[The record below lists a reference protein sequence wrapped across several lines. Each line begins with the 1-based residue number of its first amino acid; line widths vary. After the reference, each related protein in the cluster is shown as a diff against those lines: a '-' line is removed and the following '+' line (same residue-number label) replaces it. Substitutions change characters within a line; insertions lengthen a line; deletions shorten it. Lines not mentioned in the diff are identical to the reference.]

1 MANIIDM
8 LGQAF
13 TPPEVV
19 QMHQRSP
26 EDQLREAIM
35 ESGMVAPDDIRLDGA
50 VHRFSAT
57 GKKGDDAGWYVGFD
71 DKIPAGQFGNW
82 RDGSAHNW
90 RADVGRD
97 ITAIE
102 QIAHARRIAE
112 AKAARERA
120 QEAQKQAASDTADTI
135 WANATP
141 ASDDH
146 PYLQRKGIQA
156 HGLRVTGD
164 GRLIAPM
171 MQQSG
176 GVASL
181 QFIAADGDKRFL
193 SGGAVKGASWMVGAW
208 LDTGAVY
215 IAEGV
220 ATAASIHAV
229 TGQPCV
235 VAFSASNLPAVAS
248 FLRGIA
254 GQARELVIVADS
266 DESGTGER
274 EGRKAAAES
283 GARFVMPPML
293 GDANDFVQGGGDLAA
308 LLSPPVDDWLI
319 AADDFC
325 AQPSPIKWLI
335 KHHLQSDA
343 LIMVHGPSG
352 GGKTFTVLDMC
363 LSIASGREQWC
374 GHKVKAGAVV
384 YLAGEGHHGLRGRVA
399 AWKQHHNASKLN
411 MWLSKAGT
419 DLNTVQGYAKVRDS
433 VNALPVKPCLIVV
446 DTLHRF
452 LLGDENS
459 AQDAKTMLDACGN
472 LMQEFGC
479 SVLLVHHTGVSDEAQ
494 HRARGSSAWRGALDI
509 ELSVIPAKDD
519 KPMEL
524 AQRKSKDAELAPSIF
539 CKLQSVPIAGW
550 FDEDGEPVTSA
561 VAVQVDA
568 GDMAD
573 DSKSETPKRLADAK
587 KRFEDACIAFG
598 DVEADGVYLSASA
611 WLHHVKATAGDK
623 ADGTIRS
630 TLSRDKRLILD
641 LENVTEYKAGYLSTC
656 GIVRFLTKNAQNVK
670 NV

>member
-1 MANIIDM
+1 MANIVDM
-8 LGQAF
+8 LGKAF
-13 TPPEVV
+13 TPPEVIPT
-19 QMHQRSP
+19 HQRSP

-35 ESGMVAPDDIRLDGA
+35 ESGMVAPDDIRLDG
-50 VHRFSAT
+50 VLHRFSPT
-57 GKKGDDAGWYVGFD
+57 GKKTDDAAWYVAFN

-90 RADVGRD
+90 RADIGRQLHPV
-97 ITAIE
+97 E
-102 QIAHARRIAE
+102 QIAHARRITE
-112 AKAARERA
+112 AKAAREKA
-120 QEAQKQAASDTADTI
+120 QEATKQAASASADTI
-135 WANATP
+135 WHDAIA

-146 PYLQRKGIQA
+146 PYLLKKGITA

-171 MQQSG
+171 MSQDGAVS
-176 GVASL
+176 SL

-193 SGGAVKGASWMVGAW
+193 YGGVVKGASWMVGAW
-208 LDTGAVY
+208 TDTGAIY

-220 ATAASIHAV
+220 ATAATIASV
-229 TGQPCV
+229 TNQPCV
-235 VAFSASNLPAVAS
+235 VAYSAGNLAAVAAMV
-248 FLRGIA
+248 RGIA
-254 GQARELVIVADS
+254 GQAREVVVVADH
-266 DESGTGER
+266 DDSGTGER
-274 EGRKAAAES
+274 EGRKAAQES
-283 GARFVMPPML
+283 GARFVMPPII

-319 AADDFC
+319 PADDFC

-363 LSIASGREQWC
+363 LSIASGKDQWC
-374 GHKVKAGAVV
+374 GHKVRSGAVV

-399 AWKQHHNASKLN
+399 AWKQHHSAGRLD

-419 DLNTVQGYAKVRDS
+419 DLNTPQGYAKVRDNI
-433 VNALPVKPCLIVV
+433 NALPSKPCLIVV

-459 AQDAKTMLDACGN
+459 AQDAKTMLDACGS

-539 CKLQSVPIAGW
+539 CRLQTVPISGW

-568 GDMAD
+568 PVSSSDVPA
-573 DSKSETPKRLADAK
+573 KLQAAK
-587 KRFEDACIAFG
+587 KRFEDAAIALG
-598 DVEADGVYLSASA
+598 DIVPAGVYLSASG
-611 WLHHVKATAGDK
+611 WLHFAKSNAGDK
-623 ADGTIRS
+623 TDGTIRKDV
-630 TLSRDKRLILD
+630 SRDKKD
-641 LENVTEYKAGYLSTC
+641 LLEAGMISEYESGYLTTDPIIKLITSS
-656 GIVRFLTKNAQNVK
+656 KSN
-670 NV
+670 

>member
-13 TPPEVV
+13 TPPEVIPT
-19 QMHQRSP
+19 HKKRP
-26 EDQLREAIM
+26 EQQLADAIA
-35 ESGMVAPDDIRLDGA
+35 ESGMMPPDDIRLDGA
-50 VHRFSAT
+50 VHRFSVT

-90 RADVGRD
+90 RADIGRD

-171 MQQSG
+171 MGQGG

-193 SGGAVKGASWMVGAW
+193 SGGAVKGASWVVGAW

-235 VAFSASNLPAVAS
+235 VAFSAGNLPAVAS

-293 GDANDFVQGGGDLAA
+293 GDANDFVRGGGDLAA

-335 KHHLQSDA
+335 KGHLQSDA

-352 GGKTFTVLDMC
+352 CGKTFNVLDMC
-363 LSIASGREQWC
+363 LSIASGKETWC
-374 GHKVKAGAVV
+374 GHKVKHGAVV

-399 AWKQHHNASKLN
+399 AWKQHHNAGKLD
-411 MWLSKAGT
+411 MWLSRAGT

-479 SVLLVHHTGVSDEAQ
+479 SVLLVHHTGVSEEAQ

-524 AQRKSKDAELAPSIF
+524 AQRKSKDAELAAPIY
-539 CKLQSVPIAGW
+539 CRLASVPIAGW
-550 FDEDGEPVTSA
+550 FDEDGEQVTSA

-630 TLSRDKRLILD
+630 TLSRDKRLV
-641 LENVTEYKAGYLSTC
+641 LELETVTEYKAGYLSTC
-656 GIVRFLTKNAQNVK
+656 GIVRFLTKNSDNQ
-670 NV
+670 

>member
-1 MANIIDM
+1 MANIVDM
-8 LGQAF
+8 LGKAF

-19 QMHQRSP
+19 PMHRRSP
-26 EDQLREAIM
+26 EDQLREAIL
-35 ESGMVAPDDIRLDGA
+35 ESGMVAPDDIRLDG
-50 VHRFSAT
+50 VLHRFSPS
-57 GKKGDDAGWYVGFD
+57 GKAKDLAGWYVAFN
-71 DKIPAGQFGNW
+71 DKIPAGQFGDW

-90 RADVGRD
+90 RADIGRQLHPV
-97 ITAIE
+97 E

-112 AKAARERA
+112 AKAAREKA
-120 QEAQKQAASDTADTI
+120 QEATNQAASASADTI
-135 WANATP
+135 WSNAIA

-171 MQQSG
+171 MGQD
-176 GVASL
+176 GVVSSL

-193 SGGAVKGASWMVGAW
+193 SGGAVKGASWMIGSWTDAGA
-208 LDTGAVY
+208 LYV
-215 IAEGV
+215 AEGV
-220 ATAASIHAV
+220 ATAASIHAA

-235 VAFSASNLPAVAS
+235 VAYSAGNLAAVA
-248 FLRGIA
+248 LMVRGIA
-254 GQARELVIVADS
+254 GQARGVVVVADH

-274 EGRKAAAES
+274 EGRKAASES
-283 GARFVMPPML
+283 GARFVMPPSL

-319 AADDFC
+319 PADDFC

-374 GHKVKAGAVV
+374 GHKVRSGAVV

-399 AWKQHHNASKLN
+399 AWKQHHSAGKLN

-419 DLNTVQGYAKVRDS
+419 DLNTVQGYAKVRDNI
-433 VNALPVKPCLIVV
+433 NALTVKPCLIVV

-459 AQDAKTMLDACGN
+459 AQDAKTMLDACSN
-472 LMQEFGC
+472 LMQEFSC

-550 FDEDGEPVTSA
+550 FDEDGEQVTSA

-568 GDMAD
+568 GDVQD
-573 DSKSETPKRLADAK
+573 DSKSDTPKRLADAK

-598 DVEADGVYLSASA
+598 DVEPDGVYLSASA
-611 WLHHVKATAGDK
+611 WQHHAKSTGGDK

-630 TLSRDKRLILD
+630 TLSRDKKLITD
-641 LENVTEYKAGYLSTC
+641 LETVTEYKAGYLSNC
-656 GIVRFLTKNAQNVK
+656 PFVRFLTKNGQKAESV
-670 NV
+670 

>member
-1 MANIIDM
+1 MANIVDM
-8 LGQAF
+8 LGKAF
-13 TPPEVV
+13 TPPEFVP
-19 QMHQRSP
+19 MHQRSP

-35 ESGMVAPDDIRLDGA
+35 ESGMVAPDDIRLDG
-50 VHRFSAT
+50 VLHRFSPT
-57 GKKGDDAGWYVGFD
+57 GKKTDDAAWYVAFN

-90 RADVGRD
+90 RADIGRQLHPV
-97 ITAIE
+97 E
-102 QIAHARRIAE
+102 QIAHARRITE
-112 AKAARERA
+112 AKAAREKA
-120 QEAQKQAASDTADTI
+120 QEATKQAASASADTI
-135 WANATP
+135 WHDAIA

-146 PYLQRKGIQA
+146 PYLLKKGITA

-171 MQQSG
+171 MSPDG
-176 GVASL
+176 AVSSL

-193 SGGAVKGASWMVGAW
+193 SGGAVKGASWMIGAW
-208 LDTGAVY
+208 TDTGAIY

-220 ATAASIHAV
+220 ATAATIASV
-229 TGQPCV
+229 TNQPCV
-235 VAFSASNLPAVAS
+235 VAYSAGNLAAVAS
-248 FLRGIA
+248 MVRGIA
-254 GQARELVIVADS
+254 GQAREVVVVADH
-266 DESGTGER
+266 DDSGTGER
-274 EGRKAAAES
+274 EGRKAAQES
-283 GARFVMPPML
+283 GARFVMPPII

-319 AADDFC
+319 PADDFC

-363 LSIASGREQWC
+363 LSIASGKDQWC
-374 GHKVKAGAVV
+374 GHKVRSGAVV

-399 AWKQHHNASKLN
+399 AWKQHHSAGRLD

-419 DLNTVQGYAKVRDS
+419 DLNTPQGYAKVRDNI
-433 VNALPVKPCLIVV
+433 NALPSKPCLIVV

-459 AQDAKTMLDACGN
+459 AQDAKTMLDACGS

-539 CKLQSVPIAGW
+539 CRLQTVPISGW

-568 GDMAD
+568 PVSSSDVPA
-573 DSKSETPKRLADAK
+573 KLQAAK
-587 KRFEDACIAFG
+587 KRFEDAAIALG
-598 DVEADGVYLSASA
+598 DIVPAGVYLSASG
-611 WLHHVKATAGDK
+611 WLHFAKSNAGDK
-623 ADGTIRS
+623 TDGTIRKDV
-630 TLSRDKRLILD
+630 SRDKKD
-641 LENVTEYKAGYLSTC
+641 LLEAGMISEYESGYLTTDPIIKLITSS
-656 GIVRFLTKNAQNVK
+656 KSN
-670 NV
+670 

>member
-19 QMHQRSP
+19 PQHQKP
-26 EDQLREAIM
+26 AELQLAEAIA
-35 ESGMVAPDDIRLDGA
+35 SYGMIPPDDIRLDGCI
-50 VHRFSAT
+50 HRFSAS
-57 GKKGDDAGWYVGFD
+57 GKKSDDAGWYVAFN

-146 PYLQRKGIQA
+146 PYLVKKGIAA

-171 MQQSG
+171 MSPDG
-176 GVASL
+176 SVASL

-220 ATAASIHAV
+220 ATAASIHAA
-229 TGQPCV
+229 TNQPCV
-235 VAFSASNLPAVAS
+235 VAFSAGNLPAVAA
-248 FLRGIA
+248 FLRSIA
-254 GQARELVIVADS
+254 GQARELVIVADN

-335 KHHLQSDA
+335 KGHLQQEA

-352 GGKTFTVLDMC
+352 GGKTFAVLDMC
-363 LSIASGREQWC
+363 LSIASGKDAWC
-374 GHKVKAGAVV
+374 GHKVKRGAVV

-399 AWKQHHNASKLN
+399 AWKQHHNAGKLN

-433 VNALPVKPCLIVV
+433 VNALPAKPCLIVV

-472 LMQEFGC
+472 LMQEFGA

-509 ELSVIPAKDD
+509 ELSVIPAKDGA
-519 KPMEL
+519 PMQL
-524 AQRKSKDAELAPSIF
+524 VQRKSKDAELAAPIY
-539 CKLQSVPIAGW
+539 CRLASVPIAGW
-550 FDEDGEPVTSA
+550 FDEDGEQVTSA
-561 VAVQVDA
+561 VAVQVE
-568 GDMAD
+568 AD
-573 DSKSETPKRLADAK
+573 ECLSKSDTPPKRVLEAK
-587 KRFEDACIAFG
+587 KRFEDACIALG
-598 DVEADGVYLSASA
+598 DIKGGGVYLSASA
-611 WLHHVKATAGDK
+611 WLHHAKEVAGDSK
-623 ADGTIRS
+623 TDATVRKDV
-630 TLSRDKRLILD
+630 SRDKKTLLDEGLIS
-641 LENVTEYKAGYLSTC
+641 EFEQG
-656 GIVRFLTKNAQNVK
+656 FLCSDPVVLLIRSSALK
-670 NV
+670 

>member
-1 MANIIDM
+1 MADIVDM

-13 TPPEVV
+13 TSTEVIPTHQKRPE
-19 QMHQRSP
+19 Q
-26 EDQLREAIM
+26 QLADAIA
-35 ESGMVAPDDIRLDGA
+35 ESGMVAPDDIRLDGL
-50 VHRFSAT
+50 VHRFSVT
-57 GKKGDDAGWYVGFD
+57 GKKGDDAGWYVAFD

-90 RADVGRD
+90 RADIGRQLHPV
-97 ITAIE
+97 E

-112 AKAARERA
+112 AKAAREKA
-120 QEAQKQAASDTADTI
+120 QEAAKQAASASADTI
-135 WANATP
+135 WSNAIA

-146 PYLQRKGIQA
+146 PYLIKKGITA

-171 MQQSG
+171 MGQDGAVS
-176 GVASL
+176 SL

-193 SGGAVKGASWMVGAW
+193 SGGVVKGASWMVGAW
-208 LDTGAVY
+208 TDTGAIY

-220 ATAASIHAV
+220 ATAATIASV
-229 TGQPCV
+229 TNQPCV
-235 VAFSASNLPAVAS
+235 VAYSAGNLAAVA
-248 FLRGIA
+248 LMVRGIA
-254 GQARELVIVADS
+254 GQSRDVVIVADN

-274 EGRKAAAES
+274 EGRKAASES
-283 GARFVMPPML
+283 GVRFVMPPII
-293 GDANDFVQGGGDLAA
+293 GDANDFVQGGGDLAG

-319 AADDFC
+319 PADDFC

-363 LSIASGREQWC
+363 LSIASGRDHWC
-374 GHKVKAGAVV
+374 GHKVRSGAVV

-399 AWKQHHNASKLN
+399 AWKQHYSAGKLN

-524 AQRKSKDAELAPSIF
+524 AQRKSKDAELAPSIY

-550 FDEDGEPVTSA
+550 FDEDGEPVSSA

-568 GDMAD
+568 D
-573 DSKSETPKRLADAK
+573 DVPDGSKSDTPKRLADAK
-587 KRFEDACIAFG
+587 KRFEDACIALG
-598 DVEADGVYLSASA
+598 DIEAGGVYLSASA
-611 WLHHVKATAGDK
+611 WQHHAKSTAGDK

-630 TLSRDKRLILD
+630 TLSRDKKVITD
-641 LENVTEYKAGYLSTC
+641 LETVSEYKAGYLTTC
-656 GIVRFLTKNAQNVK
+656 PFVRFLTKNGQKAESV
-670 NV
+670 

>member
-1 MANIIDM
+1 MANIVDM
-8 LGQAF
+8 LGKAF

-26 EDQLREAIM
+26 QDQLREAIL
-35 ESGMVAPDDIRLDGA
+35 ESGMVAPDDIRLDGL
-50 VHRFSAT
+50 VHRFSVS
-57 GKKGDDAGWYVGFD
+57 GKKGDDAGWYVAFD

-90 RADVGRD
+90 RADIGRQLHPV
-97 ITAIE
+97 E

-112 AKAARERA
+112 AKAAREKA
-120 QEAQKQAASDTADTI
+120 QEAAKQAASASADTI
-135 WANATP
+135 WSNAIA

-146 PYLQRKGIQA
+146 PYLIKKGITA

-171 MQQSG
+171 MGQDGTVS
-176 GVASL
+176 SL

-193 SGGAVKGASWMVGAW
+193 SGGVVKGASWMIGAW
-208 LDTGAVY
+208 TDTGAIY

-220 ATAASIHAV
+220 ATAATIASV
-229 TGQPCV
+229 TNQPCV
-235 VAFSASNLPAVAS
+235 VAYSAGNLAAVAS
-248 FLRGIA
+248 MVRSIA
-254 GQARELVIVADS
+254 GQAREVVVVADN

-283 GARFVMPPML
+283 GARFVMPPII
-293 GDANDFVQGGGDLAA
+293 GDANDFVQGGGDLAG

-319 AADDFC
+319 PADDFC

-363 LSIASGREQWC
+363 LSIARGKDQWC
-374 GHKVKAGAVV
+374 GHKVRSGAVV

-399 AWKQHHNASKLN
+399 AWKQHHSAGKLN

-419 DLNTVQGYAKVRDS
+419 DLNTVPAMQKYAITLTRHR
-433 VNALPVKPCLIVV
+433 LPCLIVV

-509 ELSVIPAKDD
+509 ELSVIPAKDE

-539 CKLQSVPIAGW
+539 CAARADCRLL
-550 FDEDGEPVTSA
+550 DEDGEPVSSA

-568 GDMAD
+568 D
-573 DSKSETPKRLADAK
+573 DVPDGGKSDTPKRLADAK
-587 KRFEDACIAFG
+587 KRFEDACIALG
-598 DVEADGVYLSASA
+598 DIEAGGVYLSASA
-611 WLHHVKATAGDK
+611 WQHHAKSTAGDK

-630 TLSRDKRLILD
+630 TLSRDKKVVTD
-641 LENVTEYKAGYLSTC
+641 LETVSEYKAGYLTTC
-656 GIVRFLTKNAQNVK
+656 PFVRFLTKNGQKAESV
-670 NV
+670 

>member
-1 MANIIDM
+1 
-8 LGQAF
+8 
-13 TPPEVV
+13 
-19 QMHQRSP
+19 
-26 EDQLREAIM
+26 
-35 ESGMVAPDDIRLDGA
+35 
-50 VHRFSAT
+50 
-57 GKKGDDAGWYVGFD
+57 
-71 DKIPAGQFGNW
+71 
-82 RDGSAHNW
+82 
-90 RADVGRD
+90 
-97 ITAIE
+97 
-102 QIAHARRIAE
+102 
-112 AKAARERA
+112 
-120 QEAQKQAASDTADTI
+120 
-135 WANATP
+135 
-141 ASDDH
+141 
-146 PYLQRKGIQA
+146 
-156 HGLRVTGD
+156 
-164 GRLIAPM
+164 
-171 MQQSG
+171 
-176 GVASL
+176 VASL

-208 LDTGAVY
+208 LDNGAVY

-235 VAFSASNLPAVAS
+235 VAFSAGNLPAVAS

-254 GQARELVIVADS
+254 GQARELVIVADN

-293 GDANDFVQGGGDLAA
+293 GDANDYVLAGCDLAA

-335 KHHLQSDA
+335 KGHLQSDA
-343 LIMVHGPSG
+343 LIMVHGASG
-352 GGKTFTVLDMC
+352 CGKTFNVLDMC
-363 LSIASGREQWC
+363 LSIASGKETWC
-374 GHKVKAGAVV
+374 GHKVKQGAVV

-399 AWKQHHNASKLN
+399 AWKQHHNAGKLD

-419 DLNTVQGYAKVRDS
+419 DLNTPQGYAKVRDS

-472 LMQEFGC
+472 LMQEFGA

-509 ELSVIPAKDD
+509 ELSVIGAKDD

-524 AQRKSKDAELAPSIF
+524 VQRKSKDAELAAPIY
-539 CKLQSVPIAGW
+539 CRLVSVPIAGW
-550 FDEDGEPVTSA
+550 FDEDGEQVTSA

-568 GDMAD
+568 DECASL
-573 DSKSETPKRLADAK
+573 SKSDIPKRVLEAK
-587 KRFEDACIAFG
+587 KRFEDACIALG
-598 DVEADGVYLSASA
+598 DVKSGGVYLSASA
-611 WLHHVKATAGDK
+611 WLHHAKEVAGDNK
-623 ADGTIRS
+623 TDATVRKDV
-630 TLSRDKRLILD
+630 SRDKKTLLDEGLIS
-641 LENVTEYKAGYLSTC
+641 EFEQG
-656 GIVRFLTKNAQNVK
+656 FLCSDPVVLLIRSSALK
-670 NV
+670 

>member
-1 MANIIDM
+1 MANIVDM
-8 LGQAF
+8 LGKAF

-26 EDQLREAIM
+26 EDQLREAIL
-35 ESGMVAPDDIRLDGA
+35 ESGMVAPDDIRLDGL
-50 VHRFSAT
+50 VHRFSVT
-57 GKKGDDAGWYVGFD
+57 GKKGDDAGWYVAFD

-171 MQQSG
+171 MGQGG

-193 SGGAVKGASWMVGAW
+193 SGGAVKGASWVVGAW

-235 VAFSASNLPAVAS
+235 VAFSAGNLPAVAS
-248 FLRGIA
+248 FLRNIA

-274 EGRKAAAES
+274 EGRKAASES

-293 GDANDFVQGGGDLAA
+293 GDANDYVQGGGDLAA

-319 AADDFC
+319 PADDFC
-325 AQPSPIKWLI
+325 SQPSPIKWLI

-363 LSIASGREQWC
+363 LSIASGKDRWC
-374 GHKVKAGAVV
+374 GHKVRSGAVV

-399 AWKQHHNASKLN
+399 AWKQHHSAGKLN

-419 DLNTVQGYAKVRDS
+419 DLNTPQGYAKVRDNI
-433 VNALPVKPCLIVV
+433 NALPSKPCLIVV

-459 AQDAKTMLDACGN
+459 AQDAKTMLDACGS

-539 CKLQSVPIAGW
+539 CHLVSVPIAGW
-550 FDEDGEPVTSA
+550 FDEDGEPVSSA
-561 VAVQVDA
+561 VAVQDSTYGDA
-568 GDMAD
+568 GEDSPKAD
-573 DSKSETPKRLADAK
+573 TPKRLADAK
-587 KRFEDACIAFG
+587 KRFEDACIALG
-598 DVEADGVYLSASA
+598 DIEAGGVYLSASA
-611 WLHHVKATAGDK
+611 WQHHAKSTAGDK

-630 TLSRDKRLILD
+630 TLSRDKKLITG
-641 LENVTEYKAGYLSTC
+641 LETVTEYKAGYLSTC
-656 GIVRFLTKNAQNVK
+656 GIVRFLTKNRDNQ
-670 NV
+670 